1 MASRL
6 FFQLVT
12 NCHQLDGMLYY
23 IQTGNRP
30 VTENTDI
37 NDIDDVVTKV
47 KGREEVTTEYMRQC
61 DKEYIIKRE
70 TIAETKKEDALE
82 MIRFDKQHNIP
93 TETTRERLKT
103 FLPSDDEINNLFAQI
118 EEEEK
123 ALV

>member
-23 IQTGNRP
+23 IQTGHRP
-30 VTENTDI
+30 TTENADI
-37 NDIDDVVTKV
+37 NDIDDVVTRV
-47 KGREEVTTEYMRQC
+47 KMREEVTTEYMRQC

-70 TIAETKKEDALE
+70 TIAETKKEVALE
-82 MIRFDKQHNIP
+82 IIRFDRKYKVPSDI
-93 TETTRERLKT
+93 TRERIKSFRL
-103 FLPSDDEINNLFAQI
+103 SEDEIDNLFAQI

>member
-12 NCHQLDGMLYY
+12 NCNQLDGMLYY

-30 VTENTDI
+30 ATENAYID
-37 NDIDDVVTKV
+37 DIDDVVTKV
-47 KGREEVTTEYMRQC
+47 KKREEVTTEYMRQC

-70 TIAETKKEDALE
+70 TIAETKKEVALE
-82 MIRFDKQHNIP
+82 IIRFDRKYKVPSDI
-93 TETTRERLKT
+93 TRERIKSFRL
-103 FLPSDDEINNLFAQI
+103 SEDEIDNLFAQI